1 MYVIHIK
8 VKTECYTGKKAI
20 VTPGTENNL
29 TNVSARLEKF
39 SEQAVV
45 ARVHLVGAHRLQL
58 LERISLVSLI
68 PISYN

>member
-8 VKTECYTGKKAI
+8 VKTEHFGEKKAI

-45 ARVHLVGAHRLQL
+45 ARMHLVA
-58 LERISLVSLI
+58 V
-68 PISYN
+68 P

>member
-1 MYVIHIK
+1 MYVHVIHIK
-8 VKTECYTGKKAI
+8 VKTEHFGECYTDKKAI

-45 ARVHLVGAHRLQL
+45 ARVHLVGHTGCRCLN
-58 LERISLVSLI
+58 EYR
-68 PISYN
+68 

>member
-8 VKTECYTGKKAI
+8 GKTEHFGECYTGKKAI

-45 ARVHLVGAHRLQL
+45 ARVHLGVGWGT
-58 LERISLVSLI
+58 
-68 PISYN
+68 